1 MKNTFGLDGG
11 VQLGCR
17 RNGDGVSY
25 LSSQHF
31 SPPVHLSKPYFDEV
45 THSLL
50 INLSCPTAGL
60 LAGDRMLCDI
70 EVTDQASMVVTT
82 PGATRSHFMTIRG
95 CSKLSKSLRS
105 RMVLFGIQS
114 RSLNLAKSHQLGA
127 SDSSGGRTRMRRLLF
142 VEKNLPGRIAHGES
156 FVFQQFSNR
165 LSIKRDNQIVLLES
179 FVLDPENDSVLP
191 WKNSFSTP
199 FYGAFYLIS
208 PKLKEHLP
216 CREKIHAMK
225 SQSLLTG
232 ATSLHRR
239 AGWVVKVLAGDPYE
253 FKRAMR
259 EIRKLLH
266 SAIGRTQPI
275 FEDFEPMN
283 SF

>member
-17 RNGDGVSY
+17 RNRDGVPY

-82 PGATRSHFMTIRG
+82 PGATRSHFMRSGIARVEQ
-95 CSKLSKSLRS
+95 KLRVRDGSFLEFNPGALILQKAT
-105 RMVLFGIQS
+105 
-114 RSLNLAKSHQLGA
+114 NLEQVTEVEVDEDGEI
-127 SDSSGGRTRMRRLLF
+127 LF
-142 VEKNLPGRIAHGES
+142 VEKILPGRIAHGES
-156 FVFQQFSNR
+156 FVFQKFSNR
-165 LSIKRDNQIVLLES
+165 LSIKLGKQLALLES
-179 FVLDPENDSVLP
+179 FVLDPENESVLP
-191 WKNSFSTP
+191 WQNSFSTP
-199 FYGAFYLIS
+199 YYGSFYLIS

-216 CREKIHAMK
+216 CREKIHGLINPN
-225 SQSLLTG
+225 LLTG
-232 ATSLHRR
+232 TTSLHRK
-239 AGWVVKVLAGDPYE
+239 AGWMVKVLAGDPYE
-253 FKRAMR
+253 FKRAMK

-266 SAIGRTQPI
+266 SDIGHTPI
-275 FEDFEPMN
+275 DFRRY
-283 SF
+283 

>member
-17 RNGDGVSY
+17 RNGDGVPY

-82 PGATRSHFMTIRG
+82 PGATRSHFMRSG
-95 CSKLSKSLRS
+95 VARVEQKLGVRDGSFLEFNPGTLILQKAT
-105 RMVLFGIQS
+105 
-114 RSLNLAKSHQLGA
+114 NLEQVTEVEVDEDAEI
-127 SDSSGGRTRMRRLLF
+127 LF
-142 VEKNLPGRIAHGES
+142 VEKILPGRVAHGES
-156 FVFQQFSNR
+156 FIFQKFSNR
-165 LSIKRDNQIVLLES
+165 LSIKLGNQLALLES
-179 FVLDPENDSVLP
+179 FVLDPENESVLP
-191 WKNSFSTP
+191 WRNSFSTP
-199 FYGAFYLIS
+199 FYGSFYLIS
-208 PKLKEHLP
+208 SKLREYLP
-216 CREKIHAMK
+216 CREKIHGMI
-225 SQSLLTG
+225 SPNLLTG
-232 ATSLHRR
+232 ATSLHRK
-239 AGWVVKVLAGDPYE
+239 AGWMVKVLAGDPYE

-259 EIRKLLH
+259 EIRKLLL
-266 SAIGRTQPI
+266 SDIGRTPT
-275 FEDFEPMN
+275 DFRR
-283 SF
+283 F